1 MGARDLLSSLA
12 GAGLSVTAE
21 AGRLVIWPASKL
33 TDDMREA
40 LRAAKPQ
47 LLALPAED
55 QAQVDQSDGQA
66 AVSTRARTCAGCAHL
81 TRRQTC
87 TEPAAAGLDP
97 PPGHRPGADW
107 FGIRWPPDGY
117 GDTCASYRDEPAPA
131 AQECLYGPSAANADT

>member
-1 MGARDLLSSLA
+1 MTAAQPALLHAAQPSIQP
-12 GAGLSVTAE
+12 GNQPGTHNDHQ
-21 AGRLVIWPASKL
+21 P
-33 TDDMREA
+33 
-40 LRAAKPQ
+40 LRARPRRAARLLNNNQLSPALTTPQ
-47 LLALPAED
+47 
-55 QAQVDQSDGQA
+55 
-66 AVSTRARTCAGCAHL
+66 TCAGRQHL

>member
-1 MGARDLLSSLA
+1 MAADMF
-12 GAGLSVTAE
+12 GLEQAPPRNLDRKE
-21 AGRLVIWPASKL
+21 AAALV
-33 TDDMREA
+33 
-40 LRAAKPQ
+40 
-47 LLALPAED
+47 
-55 QAQVDQSDGQA
+55 A
-66 AVSTRARTCAGCAHL
+66 AVSTRARTCTGCQHL
-81 TRRQTC
+81 TRRRTC

>member
-1 MGARDLLSSLA
+1 MSATDLLQHLRTTGFSVSVADGSGIRVAPAGALSTDQRQAIRDQKPALLALLA
-12 GAGLSVTAE
+12 GAGAE
-21 AGRLVIWPASKL
+21 RPVAIL
-33 TDDMREA
+33 
-40 LRAAKPQ
+40 
-47 LLALPAED
+47 
-55 QAQVDQSDGQA
+55 
-66 AVSTRARTCAGCAHL
+66 ARTCAGCQHL